1 MCNGYV
7 LVDYDKNIPDV
18 ADDGGTLNDNTYGL
32 WDLKSSFTIEAIV
45 TPYDVNGNSSGTI
58 KTSTRTMPYSTSSN
72 NQSHSYMTHTA
83 RLDHE
88 MCIFYSTNV
97 QLYLVNDAANA
108 ANKPAE
114 YKIKLIITANGTTET
129 LTSAVVI
136 KGETAYSTNPEALY
150 LLTPYHIAAT
160 LSVSDG
166 IMSIYLNNSLIA
178 TTVHSGKSSTASL
191 PFSMEKSD
199 CYLGVGQYAENKNPI
214 TRKQFMGEMHEFAI
228 SLNSQSDFPFM
239 HTLLPNFRNTLL
251 YLRFEEVDE

>member
-58 KTSTRTMPYSTSSN
+58 KTSTKTMPYSTSSN
-72 NQSHSYMTHTA
+72 NQSYSYMTHTA

-114 YKIKLIITANGTTET
+114 YKIK
-129 LTSAVVI
+129 
-136 KGETAYSTNPEALY
+136 
-150 LLTPYHIAAT
+150 
-160 LSVSDG
+160 
-166 IMSIYLNNSLIA
+166 
-178 TTVHSGKSSTASL
+178 
-191 PFSMEKSD
+191 
-199 CYLGVGQYAENKNPI
+199 
-214 TRKQFMGEMHEFAI
+214 
-228 SLNSQSDFPFM
+228 
-239 HTLLPNFRNTLL
+239 
-251 YLRFEEVDE
+251 